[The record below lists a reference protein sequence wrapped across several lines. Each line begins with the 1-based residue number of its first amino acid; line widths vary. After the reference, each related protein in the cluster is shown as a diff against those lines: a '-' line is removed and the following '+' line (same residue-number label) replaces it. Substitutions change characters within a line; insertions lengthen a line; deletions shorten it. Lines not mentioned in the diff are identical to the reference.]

1 MPASHETRSVDTA
14 DPGMLA
20 GIDFIEAQVLW
31 DNPDFIEITVKTVDE
46 PRFMVIG
53 KISKKHWS
61 GIITYLIVILQLKF
75 ELTNGNY
82 LLYSKRIHKP

>member
-1 MPASHETRSVDTA
+1 MSFEFDLNKSESNKKKH
-14 DPGMLA
+14 

-31 DNPDFIEITVKTVDE
+31 DDPDFIEITVKTVDE

-61 GIITYLIVILQLKF
+61 GIITYRGENL
-75 ELTNGNY
+75 
-82 LLYSKRIHKP
+82 RIISVRRSRPEEVKIYES